1 MKEVRTIFLVLLG
14 LFILST
20 LTWIPIVFGGGTIR
34 SALLWMAISFATG
47 WVLIIGIFNI
57 PNNPP
62 HIGLLTKLDKKIW
75 KSDKKVVVLPEGL
88 VWVFLPKIFYNVI
101 LILKERRQKT
111 LSPQKILT
119 PDNVDIK
126 VPITLAW
133 NVNDQECDQFIDI
146 GSDRGVDEHIS
157 GIIEGRLRE
166 YSRHPEEGPLSW
178 KEMIG
183 SGLKTLDFLVKSLCE
198 NYENGIDNP
207 KEGVDYLEKV
217 NNDYPTQILL
227 DHYEKKDPSNAIVR
241 EKWGDGRPRN
251 EPDTKWEEYEKDTSF
266 EKKWKILEKELKK
279 LSIEEKKELDRKI
292 KKRKELL
299 EKLQKG
305 KANIPIAGTGCFLQ
319 RLTIGDI
326 DPSGEIYE
334 ADIALQKEERQR
346 TSETFEVDTDIR
358 KAQLLQEKLKDSGKE
373 VSIEECFQIIMKWK
387 MIKDG
392 KGFIYDGSLGNF
404 SRLGDIIKD
413 IMGKGGK

>member
-1 MKEVRTIFLVLLG
+1 MKEKEVRTIFLVLLG

-20 LTWIPIVFGGGTIR
+20 LTWIPIIIGGGTIR
-34 SALLWMAISFATG
+34 SALLWMVISFATG

-88 VWVFLPKIFYNVI
+88 VWVFLPEIFYNVI

-166 YSRHPEEGPLSW
+166 YSRHPKEGPMDW
-178 KEMIG
+178 KEMIA
-183 SGLKTLDFLVKSLCE
+183 SSLKTLDFLVKSLCE
-198 NYENGIDNP
+198 NNTEEPTSEQKSDFNFMEKIYEGNVPTAPMLDFVEG
-207 KEGVDYLEKV
+207 KE
-217 NNDYPTQILL
+217 
-227 DHYEKKDPSNAIVR
+227 PSNTLVK
-241 EKWGDGRPRN
+241 EKWGG
-251 EPDTKWEEYEKDTSF
+251 EEGEH
-266 EKKWKILEKELKK
+266 KWKKLLDIIPELNDKN
-279 LSIEEKKELDRKI
+279 SEIRRKI
-292 KKRKELL
+292 KKRKDLL
-299 EKLQKG
+299 EALQKG

-346 TSETFEVDTDIR
+346 ESETFEVDTDIR
-358 KAQLLQEKLKDSGKE
+358 KAQLLQEKLKKSGKE

-392 KGFIYDGSLGNF
+392 RGFVYDGSFGNF
-404 SRLGDIIKD
+404 SKLGDIVKD
-413 IMGKGGK
+413 IMKGGKE